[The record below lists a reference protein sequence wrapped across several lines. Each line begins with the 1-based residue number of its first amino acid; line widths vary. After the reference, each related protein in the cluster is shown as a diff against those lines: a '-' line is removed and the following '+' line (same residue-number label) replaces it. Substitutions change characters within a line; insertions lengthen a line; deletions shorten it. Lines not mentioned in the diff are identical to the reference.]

1 MRHFTFLMGFIFL
14 FSLNSC
20 IDKTEEDYQDYLEL
34 HATDKKDIGSPGG
47 KGGDPDDDED

>member
-1 MRHFTFLMGFIFL
+1 MRHFTFLMGVIL
-14 FSLNSC
+14 LISLNSC
-20 IDKTEEDYQDYLEL
+20 IDKTEEDYQEL